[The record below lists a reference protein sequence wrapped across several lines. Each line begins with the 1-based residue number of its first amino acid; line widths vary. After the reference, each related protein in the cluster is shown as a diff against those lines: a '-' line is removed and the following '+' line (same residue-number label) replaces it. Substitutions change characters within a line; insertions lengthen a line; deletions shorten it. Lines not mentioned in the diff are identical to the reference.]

1 METCNEALPDLSGRT
16 ALVTG
21 ASDGVGL
28 HVALALA
35 GAGAHVLMPV
45 RNRDKGERAA
55 ARIREAVPGAQLSL
69 RDLDLAS
76 LGSVRRLVDGLL
88 AEGGPIHLCVL
99 NAGVVLLGDPQRHVT
114 TDGFELHFQT
124 NFLAHRALALG
135 LLPLLQDSLAR
146 VVLQG
151 SLATRMARPAWGDLQ
166 LERRYRPLTAYA
178 RSKVALG
185 LFGTELARR
194 TAGRGRRLRVVQC
207 HPGVVPDTG
216 IAAAVRERASDTGRG
231 SLARR
236 LGNSPAQAARTAL
249 AALTADVPA
258 GSYFAPAG
266 ALQFAG
272 PPRLVR
278 PPRSI
283 TDPVAARRMWDV
295 ADVLLSRIPLVEQG

>member
-69 RDLDLAS
+69 RDL
-76 LGSVRRLVDGLL
+76 
-88 AEGGPIHLCVL
+88 
-99 NAGVVLLGDPQRHVT
+99 
-114 TDGFELHFQT
+114 
-124 NFLAHRALALG
+124 
-135 LLPLLQDSLAR
+135 
-146 VVLQG
+146 
-151 SLATRMARPAWGDLQ
+151 ATRMARPAWGDLQ

-194 TAGRGRRLRVVQC
+194 SAGRGRRLRVVQC

-266 ALQFAG
+266 ALQFGG

-295 ADVLLSRIPLVEQG
+295 ADVLLSRVPLVERG